1 MEFLKG
7 ILSDEDYTKLEQSIK
22 AYNEKPENKDKQI
35 KLGNLGGGEYVGKGK
50 YEALETEK
58 ANLDEQIKTLNSTIT
73 TLKKDNKDNE
83 TLQTTISNLNKDIEN
98 LKNQHSADI
107 KSYALKDALKE
118 QGVLDPDYLIYKQG
132 GIDKFTFD
140 NDGKPVGVSDVVK
153 GYKEDKSMSH
163 LFQETQQHY
172 KPKDGSGD
180 ASVNPFAKDTFN
192 LTAQGKLIKD
202 DPVRAKELAA
212 TAGVTLNI

>member
-1 MEFLKG
+1 MEFLKT
-7 ILSDEDYTKLEQSIK
+7 ILGDELYGSLEQAINT
-22 AYNEKPENKDKQI
+22 YNGKPENKDKQI
-35 KLGNLGGGEYVGKGK
+35 KIGNLAGGEYVGKGK
-50 YEALETEK
+50 YDSLAGEK

-98 LKNQHSADI
+98 LKNQHLTDI

-118 QGVLDPDYLIYKQG
+118 AGVLDPDYLIYKQG

-140 NDGKPVGVSDVVK
+140 NDGKPVGVTDVVK

-172 KPKDGSGD
+172 NPNGGAGD
-180 ASVNPFAKDTFN
+180 NTSNPFAKDTFN
-192 LTAQGKLIKD
+192 LTKASELLKEN
-202 DPVRAKELAA
+202 PVQAKELADA
-212 TAGVTLNI
+212 AGYKI